1 MSITVTKWGNSAGI
15 RIPSII
21 LKTAGLAPGDLVH
34 AEVTPEHAIIIRAI
48 KPLQKKTKIDIKAMV
63 ASITPGNLPDVSM
76 FETTPIG
83 TEIW

>member
-21 LKTAGLAPGDLVH
+21 LKTAGISLGDFVH
-34 AEVTPEHAIIIRAI
+34 AEVTPERTIIIRAI
-48 KPLQKKTKIDIKAMV
+48 EAPKKKTKIDIKALV
-63 ASITPGNLPDVSM
+63 AGITAENLPDVAM